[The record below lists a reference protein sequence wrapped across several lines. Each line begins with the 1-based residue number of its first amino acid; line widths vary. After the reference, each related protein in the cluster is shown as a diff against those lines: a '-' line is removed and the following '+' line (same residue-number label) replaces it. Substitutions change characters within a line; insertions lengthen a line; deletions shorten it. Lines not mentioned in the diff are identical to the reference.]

1 MDDAFEKE
9 VWKAH
14 PVALA
19 QNEFRQLTDMGSD
32 AEALN
37 TYPSVFQTAPI
48 SSLQEQSGPAGVEH
62 SGS

>member
-37 TYPSVFQTAPI
+37 TYPPTYPVFQTAPI
-48 SSLQEQSGPAGVEH
+48 SSLQEQ
-62 SGS
+62 

>member
-19 QNEFRQLTDMGSD
+19 QNEFRQLTDMESD

-48 SSLQEQSGPAGVEH
+48 SSLQEQ
-62 SGS
+62 